1 MTIVKTS
8 ELTFFLL
15 TCRYYRQ
22 LIGSWLLTQLTK
34 SVKSTVRTWYFSS
47 KSKLSWKKETPNIL
61 TTPGFVGGVAWW
73 TLKRRFFNWA
83 PKLTSDQKRFFLP
96 IQSLAD
102 RHHYWFGVRTRWHLH
117 VHPSVLWTIQ
127 LSIFWY
133 KNLRNVNNINL
144 LFWYKSVICPKART
158 RKSLKTT

>member
-1 MTIVKTS
+1 M
-8 ELTFFLL
+8 
-15 TCRYYRQ
+15 
-22 LIGSWLLTQLTK
+22 LTQLTK

-47 KSKLSWKKETPNIL
+47 KSKLSMKKETPNIL

-83 PKLTSDQKRFFLP
+83 PKLTSDQKRRFFPP
-96 IQSLAD
+96 IQSLAY

-117 VHPSVLWTIQ
+117 VHPSVLWAIQ

-144 LFWYKSVICPKART
+144 LFWYKSVDLSEGQDKKITLRQ
-158 RKSLKTT
+158 RKSQRFMAFTFFAWNELV